1 MNLSKMF
8 KKEKQ
13 RARELKDI
21 EINLYGSNCSLKEIL
36 DICEKNN
43 VTNFEGVNIIARTE
57 WDYDDAYS
65 ELTIVIKNQPVG
77 E

>member
-1 MNLSKMF
+1 MF
-8 KKEKQ
+8 KKEKYEI
-13 RARELKDI
+13 RELKDI

-36 DICEKNN
+36 DICKKNN
-43 VTNFEGVNIIARTE
+43 VTNFEDVNITATTE
-57 WDYDDAYS
+57 WRYDNAYS